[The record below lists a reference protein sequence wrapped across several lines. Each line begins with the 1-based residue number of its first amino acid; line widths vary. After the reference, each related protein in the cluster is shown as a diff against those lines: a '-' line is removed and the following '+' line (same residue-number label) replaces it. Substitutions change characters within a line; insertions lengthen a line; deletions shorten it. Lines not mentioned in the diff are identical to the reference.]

1 MIGVDFNFDVVYFSR
16 LREIGVFGSPPLLQT
31 GFTEGMSPSGG
42 IVWGEGFSSDEYTG
56 AAFVQGVHTPP
67 FVIPL
72 GEIAIPVPGI
82 ELEQASSPGAVVHY
96 LGWPRGQKW
105 EFMKSRVTL
114 FACGISNFRRGE
126 SKE

>member
-16 LREIGVFGSPPLLQT
+16 SREIGVFGSPPLLQT
-31 GFTEGMSPSGG
+31 GFTGGMSPSGG
-42 IVWGEGFSSDEYTG
+42 ILWGEGFSSDEYTG

-72 GEIAIPVPGI
+72 GEIVIPVPGI

-96 LGWPRGQKW
+96 LGVAPGPEVGVYEEPSYTIRLWHFKFP
-105 EFMKSRVTL
+105 E
-114 FACGISNFRRGE
+114 RR
-126 SKE
+126 K